1 MPEVSGYGAPANVY
15 QKPVES
21 KVIEF
26 DERPENSQSTGRL
39 EGLKGV
45 EVILS
50 SEKAGP
56 ELETYE
62 DLNRPAPAPKGLY
75 AAEERALDDPQYQA
89 RKADLD
95 NPGPT
100 EMRER
105 EDRALDSM
113 L

>member
-15 QKPVES
+15 QKPAES
-21 KVIEF
+21 KAIEY
-26 DERPENSQSTGRL
+26 DERPENSQSTGKL

-62 DLNRPAPAPKGLY
+62 DLNRPAPKGLS
-75 AAEERALDDPQYQA
+75 AAEERALDDQLYQA
-89 RKADLD
+89 RKTDLD
-95 NPGPT
+95 DPGPT
-100 EMRER
+100 EMTER